1 MKTTNYRGIIGFT
14 VLYAVTS
21 FACAFT
27 GFIHPWC
34 WIVAFPALAALLG
47 AYSYCEVA
55 VRWRKFG
62 VGTLLSVVLGG
73 FLLAMGECDLT
84 QSGLMVVAG
93 IVSDGVR
100 LSLGNDDIQSLRFS
114 YPILSV
120 GLIAWIMKLW
130 TDTEWYIQGA
140 TEELNAAYAQGL
152 EQLSGVWGL
161 ALAIAATAVAAY
173 LGVRI
178 RLRLV

>member
-55 VRWRKFG
+55 
-62 VGTLLSVVLGG
+62 
-73 FLLAMGECDLT
+73 
-84 QSGLMVVAG
+84 
-93 IVSDGVR
+93 
-100 LSLGNDDIQSLRFS
+100 
-114 YPILSV
+114 
-120 GLIAWIMKLW
+120 
-130 TDTEWYIQGA
+130 
-140 TEELNAAYAQGL
+140 
-152 EQLSGVWGL
+152 
-161 ALAIAATAVAAY
+161 ATAVAAY

>member
-27 GFIHPWC
+27 
-34 WIVAFPALAALLG
+34 
-47 AYSYCEVA
+47 
-55 VRWRKFG
+55 
-62 VGTLLSVVLGG
+62 
-73 FLLAMGECDLT
+73 D
-84 QSGLMVVAG
+84 
-93 IVSDGVR
+93 
-100 LSLGNDDIQSLRFS
+100 
-114 YPILSV
+114 
-120 GLIAWIMKLW
+120 
-130 TDTEWYIQGA
+130 IQGA